1 MLNAPYSLRA
11 VIPLVSIH
19 VKEVFPMSRL
29 RCRILAFSLAFAGAF
44 SLAAEDLTVISK
56 TTFGGK
62 SGTSTQWMSS
72 TKSRTSDANT
82 DAIIEFK
89 TGRYVFVE
97 HKKKEYWETTVEEM
111 AAYFDALQKDL
122 KGNPMFESM
131 FGGPDDVKVEKL
143 KTSRKIAG
151 YDCDDYEMSMGP
163 SFVFEFCA
171 AKALKPPPQ
180 YYEGRK
186 YSFASMGPMGK
197 RYMKMFEEMR
207 KIEGFPLSLEMDVD
221 MGMTKQQT
229 LSEATEVKKGPI
241 DDSVFAVPAGYK
253 KGKSPFK
260 R

>member
-1 MLNAPYSLRA
+1 MT
-11 VIPLVSIH
+11 
-19 VKEVFPMSRL
+19 RL
-29 RCRILAFSLAFAGAF
+29 ARRTLAFSIAFAGAV

-56 TTFGGK
+56 TSMGDH
-62 SGTSTQWMSS
+62 SGTSTQYLSS
-72 TKSRTSDANT
+72 TKSRTSDGQS

-89 TGRYVFVE
+89 TGRLVFVD
-97 HKKKEYWETTVEEM
+97 HKKKEYSETTMDEM
-111 AAYFDALQKDL
+111 AAFFDSLQKDL

-131 FGGPDDVKVEKL
+131 FGDADDVKVEKK

-151 YDCDDYEMSMGP
+151 YDCDDYEMSMGE
-163 SFVFEFCA
+163 SLVFEFCA

-207 KIEGFPLSLEMDVD
+207 KIEGFPLAMEMDVD
-221 MGMTKQQT
+221 MGVVKQT
-229 LSEATEVKKGPI
+229 TVSEATEVKKGAIPE
-241 DDSVFAVPAGYK
+241 SVFEIPVGYK
-253 KGKSPFK
+253 KTKSPFK